1 LYLLQIKPIFRVRWK
16 NHDKIICRR
25 IATDIEE
32 IELVQL
38 LAIYGEV
45 LTVKI
50 VRDRLTKNCKG
61 YGFLEIANIDAA
73 ENVIRFMD
81 GKPIGKKNNLI
92 INLVKGKALITPTE
106 RYSPKSPPI
115 YERVT
120 NEATSKKKRPR
131 MNR

>member
-1 LYLLQIKPIFRVRWK
+1 MEKPIIKLFVGGLPP
-16 NHDKIICRR
+16 
-25 IATDIEE
+25 DIEE

-61 YGFLEIANIDAA
+61 YGFLEMANNEAA

-81 GKPIGKKNNLI
+81 GKPIKKNNNLI
-92 INLVKGKALITPTE
+92 INLVKEKALSTPITQFP
-106 RYSPKSPPI
+106 PKSQVV

-120 NEATSKKKRPR
+120 SEVTAKKKRPR
-131 MNR
+131 LNR

>member
-1 LYLLQIKPIFRVRWK
+1 MEKPVVKVFVGGLPP
-16 NHDKIICRR
+16 
-25 IATDIEE
+25 DIEE

-61 YGFLEIANIDAA
+61 YGFLEMANIEAA

-81 GKPIGKKNNLI
+81 GKPIRKQNNLT
-92 INLVKGKALITPTE
+92 INLVKEKAPVTPTE
-106 RYSPKSPPI
+106 RFSPKSQPI

-120 NEATSKKKRPR
+120 SDVTSKKKRPR
-131 MNR
+131 RNG

>member
-1 LYLLQIKPIFRVRWK
+1 MEKPMIKLFVGGLPP
-16 NHDKIICRR
+16 
-25 IATDIEE
+25 DIEE

-38 LAIYGEV
+38 LAIYGDV

-50 VRDRLTKNCKG
+50 VRDRSTKNCKG
-61 YGFLEIANIDAA
+61 YGFLEMANIDAA

-92 INLVKGKALITPTE
+92 INLVKEKTLITPTQ
-106 RYSPKSPPI
+106 RFSPKSQPI
-115 YERVT
+115 DGRVT